1 MIKAIKRFL
10 GLGKP
15 PREFTIPE
23 EQEEKLKKLFV
34 EALEE
39 EKRHDAAMQANFEA
53 VAKVVDEVDEK
64 IPEAKVGGWTLFL
77 KGDHLVITERT

>member
-1 MIKAIKRFL
+1 MIKAIKRFF

-15 PREFTIPE
+15 
-23 EQEEKLKKLFV
+23 
-34 EALEE
+34 
-39 EKRHDAAMQANFEA
+39 A

-64 IPEAKVGGWTLFL
+64 IPESKVGGWDFFL